1 MHMCSADDFYHF
13 PFNATR
19 STVSGIAAYRS
30 ALTLDWLA
38 GEDSRQRELA
48 NSFEIVA
55 TIKPRPRSS
64 ECIAF
69 TRPAAGKVARLMLEL
84 VKNLE
89 GDEGTIIPELIQGLM
104 NARLLMET
112 SMLESEPDL
121 NSLVHTPGAMM
132 GEPHT
137 TFPRILAMVWLIGSD
152 PITTKKSGWC
162 SVKKFNKYLMIARPT
177 EIATHMR
184 ALDPIIA
191 RARFIIESFIQNVTP
206 LNMQPETTTQ
216 ETRPPPTTTTFENDL
231 GAVLVEA
238 SAPPLPPPP
247 PAEFFVDPLQTL
259 QDVPEQEKDR
269 ISLSSAKGLQQSML
283 AVALNIKDFSA
294 VIESGPLRFIKRVLI
309 CSNEEASEQIMEHR
323 LDIFT
328 LFPNMTIEFLDV
340 RQCPHEIRSD
350 RHGDKSILAVIAPE
364 PFDDIPDSEV
374 PIYFYEAPY
383 FLENLDAYSNNIP
396 ALIDWRPLKH
406 AFTHFFEQQ
415 GWIRIA
421 IVSDNSPYSAAFEEE
436 LVGHFN
442 EKQLVYNVQ
451 RCVETLHHDCD
462 FKEALQFII
471 DNNAL
476 IVVANV
482 DARNAWVLLKQA
494 REHGVTRKNEFIWL
508 ARDWPFV
515 NVSKKELF
523 DISPIISLTLAPL
536 MKETANPE
544 LHSKATRGPHLAR
557 ILQGL
562 TLVEDAVRHT
572 KRYRIDH
579 FYRDIAKHMN
589 SAIIKDTYD
598 ARAFIRK
605 IDVNDKSE
613 VLTIVVANS
622 QLVTSVTTVNN
633 STPKILVLLL
643 TVLVTG

>member
-1 MHMCSADDFYHF
+1 MLQIVALALLWVTCSADDFYHF

-216 ETRPPPTTTTFENDL
+216 ETRPPPTTTTFENEVPQPTRTKKHSGPERNNAGKDL

-283 AVALNIKDFSA
+283 AVALSVF
-294 VIESGPLRFIKRVLI
+294 VI
-309 CSNEEASEQIMEHR
+309 C
-323 LDIFT
+323 
-328 LFPNMTIEFLDV
+328 LDV
-340 RQCPHEIRSD
+340 LC
-350 RHGDKSILAVIAPE
+350 
-364 PFDDIPDSEV
+364 
-374 PIYFYEAPY
+374 
-383 FLENLDAYSNNIP
+383 
-396 ALIDWRPLKH
+396 
-406 AFTHFFEQQ
+406 
-415 GWIRIA
+415 
-421 IVSDNSPYSAAFEEE
+421 
-436 LVGHFN
+436 
-442 EKQLVYNVQ
+442 
-451 RCVETLHHDCD
+451 
-462 FKEALQFII
+462 
-471 DNNAL
+471 
-476 IVVANV
+476 
-482 DARNAWVLLKQA
+482 
-494 REHGVTRKNEFIWL
+494 
-508 ARDWPFV
+508 
-515 NVSKKELF
+515 
-523 DISPIISLTLAPL
+523 
-536 MKETANPE
+536 
-544 LHSKATRGPHLAR
+544 
-557 ILQGL
+557 
-562 TLVEDAVRHT
+562 
-572 KRYRIDH
+572 
-579 FYRDIAKHMN
+579 
-589 SAIIKDTYD
+589 
-598 ARAFIRK
+598 
-605 IDVNDKSE
+605 
-613 VLTIVVANS
+613 
-622 QLVTSVTTVNN
+622 
-633 STPKILVLLL
+633 
-643 TVLVTG
+643 